1 MELSQVVTTLRKWW
15 WLVVLSTLLGMAAGF
30 AAQQRLPAI
39 FNATSTVMVG
49 RAIENPNPTNTEIS
63 LGQQL
68 ALTYG
73 EIARRRPVQE
83 ATKAALGIASL
94 PQYSVF
100 QVPNTQLLE
109 LRVSDVDPL
118 RAQAVANEL
127 ARQLIALSPS
137 AEGNLT
143 ADRRQ
148 FLETEVSELEANI
161 EDTKTRIAELNQA
174 LATMYSAREI
184 SAADE
189 QIAALERKLRDYQA
203 TYASLL
209 SSLKGGVNSLEV
221 VEWAAAPRA
230 PSGGGAA
237 QSILVVGA
245 IGFLL
250 SLGTALLLEFMD
262 DTLKTPDD
270 VTRTLGAPVL
280 GGIMRLPKSGSQDR
294 SLSAQRLQPIDNE
307 AYRLLLARIEHEG
320 NPQTLMVTSSSPAE
334 GKSTTVANLGTIIA
348 QEGKRVVLVD
358 ADMRHPALHKLFGLP
373 LAEGLGN
380 ALSGQDRDA
389 ASYLQQ
395 TNESNLRVMTA
406 GTVQSNPAI
415 LLKSERL
422 SALLAE
428 LTQEADVV
436 VVDSTP
442 VLAVTDALAVA
453 SKVQGVVLLVDAG
466 HTRRKVALEALRMLA
481 SVDANVLGVALNRV
495 SPQVSMY
502 HQYATYYTA
511 GQRPDN
517 QGLLARFKGWLRW
530 SPDRRVS
537 H

>member
-1 MELSQVVTTLRKWW
+1 MELSRVVSTLRKWW
-15 WLVVLSTLLGMAAGF
+15 WLIALSTLLGMAAGY
-30 AAQQRLPAI
+30 AAQQRLPAVYY
-39 FNATSTVMVG
+39 ATSTVMVG

-73 EIARRRPVQE
+73 EIARRRPVQD
-83 ATKAALGIASL
+83 ATKAALGIGGL
-94 PQYSVF
+94 PEYSVF

-109 LRVSDVDPL
+109 IRVGDVDPQ

-148 FLETEVSELEANI
+148 FLEDQVAELEANI
-161 EDTKTRIAELNQA
+161 DDTKDRIAQLNTD

-184 SAADE
+184 AAADE
-189 QIAALERKLRDYQA
+189 QLAALERKLRDYQS

-221 VEWAAAPRA
+221 VEWAEAPRQ
-230 PSGGGAA
+230 PVGGGAA
-237 QSILVVGA
+237 RSILVVGA

-250 SLGTALLLEFMD
+250 SLGTALLLEYMD

-270 VTRTLGAPVL
+270 VSRALAAPVL
-280 GGIMRLPKSGSQDR
+280 GGIMRIQRSPGQDKT
-294 SLSAQRLQPIDNE
+294 LAGQKLQAVDNE

-320 NPQTLMVTSSSPAE
+320 NPRVLMVTSPSPAE
-334 GKSTTVANLGTIIA
+334 GKSTTVANLGSIIA
-348 QEGKRVVLVD
+348 QEGKRVVLID
-358 ADMRHPALHKLFGLP
+358 ADMRHPELHKLFSLP
-373 LAEGLGN
+373 AGEGLSD
-380 ALSGQDRDA
+380 ALAADGRAA
-389 ASYLQQ
+389 ASYLR
-395 TNESNLRVMTA
+395 TTGDPNLLVMTA
-406 GTVQSNPAI
+406 GAATGNPAV

-422 SALLAE
+422 AEVLAD
-428 LTQEADVV
+428 LAQEADMVL
-436 VVDSTP
+436 VDTTP

-453 SKVQGVVLLVDAG
+453 SKVQGVLLVVDAG
-466 HTRRKVALEALRMLA
+466 RTRRKMAVEAQRLLA
-481 SVDANVLGVALNRV
+481 SVGAKLLGVALNRV

-502 HQYATYYTA
+502 HQYAYYYTA
-511 GQRPDN
+511 SQPAENRSWMGRMK
-517 QGLLARFKGWLRW
+517 ARLPSR
-530 SPDRRVS
+530 
-537 H
+537 